1 MRGVTHRRRNCRR
14 AGKAAPR
21 ESDTAET
28 RTAVLLIPF
37 ISLLGFLGRRNSL
50 LPSTMKRN
58 RGILEAFELVDMALA
73 QTAQTGCGVRERRRR
88 LESGRPADA
97 EGAADSPSSRRRWR
111 VLPPNLARLGNGFES
126 VGRGTGIA
134 SGATDREDSNAI
146 VRDRRTV
153 RNGGAEE

>member
-1 MRGVTHRRRNCRR
+1 MRGVTRRRRNCRR

-50 LPSTMKRN
+50 LPSTMKRT
-58 RGILEAFELVDMALA
+58 RGILEAFELDMALE

-111 VLPPNLARLGNGFES
+111 VRPPNLARLGNGFES

-134 SGATDREDSNAI
+134 SGAMDREDLNAI